1 MHIGFY
7 DWITLLALLI
17 VLAAFTVVFV
27 WIITLPGRI
36 AIKRHH
42 PHAEAVKLMGNL
54 GFLGAV
60 PWFHALL
67 WSIHDSVTID
77 IRRLPEEE
85 REHIRKEIEHL
96 GGTGEPEKAAGDDTK
111 DGHK

>member
-1 MHIGFY
+1 MQFGFY

-17 VLAAFTVVFV
+17 VVAAFTVVFV
-27 WIITLPGRI
+27 WLITLPGRI
-36 AIKRHH
+36 AINRHH

-67 WSIHDSVTID
+67 WACFAAMAIPMVLGNPPIYDFLKQRMLCHV
-77 IRRLPEEE
+77 PQ
-85 REHIRKEIEHL
+85 RE
-96 GGTGEPEKAAGDDTK
+96 
-111 DGHK
+111 